1 MKHPQGICTLLL
13 HKVEALAED
22 ISKGEQTIL
31 LLWLAEV
38 TKHQQPLV
46 VCVLDGDIHALSTLR
61 GEYVTAQ
68 ALKGSSVRLD

>member
-61 GEYVTAQ
+61 GVSM
-68 ALKGSSVRLD
+68 LPLRRSRGLL